1 MNRNDLAEL
10 DDIVER
16 LVVMGFYTDADAIA
30 AKLRARHDAGW
41 TVEEYYEWM
50 EAVGI
55 EVNP

>member
-16 LVVMGFYTDADAIA
+16 LVIMGFYTDADALA
-30 AKLRARHDAGW
+30 AKIRARNDAGW
-41 TVEEYYEWM
+41 TVEEYHEWM